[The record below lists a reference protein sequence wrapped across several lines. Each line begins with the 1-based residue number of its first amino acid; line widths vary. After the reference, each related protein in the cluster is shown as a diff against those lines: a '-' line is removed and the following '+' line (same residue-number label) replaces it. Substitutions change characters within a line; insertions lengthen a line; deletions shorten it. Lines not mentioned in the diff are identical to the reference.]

1 MRAGVRWF
9 AAPLC
14 AFGATAAL
22 AHHSI
27 AAYDLSRSLETSG
40 TVKEFFWT
48 SPHSFLEM
56 VVPTS
61 SGGTDVWTIETGTP
75 NSNARAGWRKDS
87 IKAGDRIQVTLIP
100 SKDGSLHGLLRT
112 LVLPDGKV
120 LRGDGESIAKTAKP
134 ADAAA
139 NDKPGNK

>member
-1 MRAGVRWF
+1 VRVGIRWL
-9 AAPLC
+9 AAALC
-14 AFGATAAL
+14 ALNATAAL
-22 AHHSI
+22 SHHSV
-27 AAYDLSRSLETSG
+27 AAYDLSRAVDTSG

-48 SPHSFLEM
+48 SPHSFLEV

-61 SGGTDVWTIETGTP
+61 SGGTELWTFETGTP

-87 IKAGDRIQVTLIP
+87 IKPGDRIRVTFIP

-120 LRGDGESIAKTAKP
+120 LRGDGESIAKSVKP
-134 ADAAA
+134 ADPASSDQPV
-139 NDKPGNK
+139 NN